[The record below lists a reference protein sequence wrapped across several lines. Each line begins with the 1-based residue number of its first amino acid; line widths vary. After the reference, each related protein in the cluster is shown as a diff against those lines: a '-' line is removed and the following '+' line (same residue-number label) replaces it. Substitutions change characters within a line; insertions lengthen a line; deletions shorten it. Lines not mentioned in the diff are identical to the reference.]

1 MPSIKDKRK
10 VVMDYLDKFFN
21 TLDPSGAN
29 AKLYHEKFDKMS
41 DTQFD
46 KSFTAFLNNDK
57 TNFYLEIVEY
67 ERDLKVEDI
76 EKCAEMMTVPL
87 FERIAMPYLTNDK
100 NNVIVTKSA
109 VPVGYIHEKRMPQ
122 TLMKKSAASIKISK
136 RNPKTGQVVGD
147 DKNARNSDSEVYS
160 LATLGANA
168 ALREFL
174 GPRADDSK
182 AKSEMYSKIGDNGFV
197 SLDELTDDP
206 YNKTAVNTFDVYFL
220 MQGLRTNM
228 IERIDKIPG
237 PRERNYDA

>member
-29 AKLYHEKFDKMS
+29 AKLYHEKYDKMS
-41 DTQFD
+41 DAQFD
-46 KSFTAFLNNDK
+46 KAFTAFLNNDK
-57 TNFYLEIVEY
+57 ANFYLEIVEY

-160 LATLGANA
+160 LATLGAMK
-168 ALREFL
+168 ALSEFM
-174 GPRADDSK
+174 GPRADDMKSK
-182 AKSEMYSKIGDNGFV
+182 NEMYAAIAKNGYV